1 MSSSIRPVS
10 RRLAA
15 SKQIWDDTNLP
26 FSVVVTPLHDFKNG
40 SSHPQKLPHL
50 TSIPKC
56 LHCGAPHPTKATH
69 YRPLHHSILLCYLCG
84 KTSPTKLQDQQD
96 VRLEE
101 RLDHETYDTLIDDQP
116 SIELQLPL
124 FSNHPEQS
132 SLPAIACPPIWWIL
146 LDRSCTTRS
155 YWSSVGAVL
164 EETLQDIPPY
174 VHVGILSAS
183 STTLSS
189 WDLTTPIPHV
199 RNSPLTSPSTD
210 HLCLVPADALHKSS
224 IQAALR
230 AISDMSVVDEPQ
242 DAGKGINVGATL
254 ELLLDYLDEATHP
267 SSQQQHQGQEEASS
281 PLKYAGGKILVFLGN
296 PPSEIPRTVA
306 QPPFYKGGVGGS
318 CGPPMDK
325 WVGTDIPESEPTD
338 MTPTNLRQ
346 EASMTQ
352 EPSMDPTKLYS
363 ELGTKCGLAALGVD
377 VLVVADDAD
386 NNSNLPWFGI
396 PLLRNLSEKSG
407 APGPMLCSPD
417 DIDILQQQVSVRTP
431 WHPTVVFGAQLR
443 LRISPGF
450 ATDTTPVERIGDDP
464 SWQLGPLY
472 TSSGIMGPAS
482 AVPGEPNLWCMGSCD
497 PCTSLTLDLQVQN
510 VKDRF
515 YVDGLG
521 EVALKPV
528 IQTSVVYTCIQEDDD
543 GHFVVVRKVRI
554 ATLPVPLAYDV
565 EPIYDALDPEA
576 LAVVLFHKLSLSSL
590 QDGLMESQDIGQ
602 SWLKSLLVCLY
613 RSAEIQQVRQK
624 EKIDRRI
631 EIQDSSFV
639 STERLLDLEGHLD
652 EDDVLLGLGH
662 RQVSILPF
670 LVYALLQCDALRPTC
685 GSFRPSMDARSAA
698 MAQMASMTPSKLAKC
713 IAPCLQL
720 WSTQEDAPIM
730 EMVELRQQAIQ
741 DALLDCGADGNV
753 LYLDSPQ
760 QILIYDAHRV
770 LDSSKVKQ
778 PIYLGPKLQSIIQ
791 ATKKSCRTPPVI
803 RYELEEP
810 KSKEAGVEADRCL
823 DDVLIEDKPTAT
835 GFQDFAAWKEEIAS
849 IILG

>member
-15 SKQIWDDTNLP
+15 SKEIWDDTNLP
-26 FSVVVTPLHDFKNG
+26 FAVVVTPLHAYKNG
-40 SSHPQKLPHL
+40 SNHQQILPPL

-69 YRPLHHSILLCYLCG
+69 YRPLHHTILLCYLCG
-84 KTSPTKLQDQQD
+84 KTSSTKLQDQQD

-101 RLDHETYDTLIDDQP
+101 RLDRLTYDTLIAEQP
-116 SIELQLPL
+116 CIELELPL

-132 SLPAIACPPIWWIL
+132 SLPAIACPPIWWIV
-146 LDRSCTTRS
+146 LDRSCTSRS

-164 EETLQDIPPY
+164 EDAFQDIPSH

-199 RNSPLTSPSTD
+199 RNASLTSPSTD

-230 AISDMSVVDEPQ
+230 AITDMSVVDEP
-242 DAGKGINVGATL
+242 AGKGINVGATL

-267 SSQQQHQGQEEASS
+267 SSQQQQWPEETSS

-296 PPSEIPRTVA
+296 PPLEIPRTVP

-352 EPSMDPTKLYS
+352 EPYMDPTNLYAQ
-363 ELGTKCGLAALGVD
+363 LGTKCGLAALGVD
-377 VLVVADDAD
+377 ILVVADDAE
-386 NNSNLPWFGI
+386 SYPTLPWFGI

-407 APGPMLCSPD
+407 APGPILCSSD
-417 DIDILQQQVSVRTP
+417 DIDRLQQQVSVRTP
-431 WHPTVVFGAQLR
+431 WHPSVVFGVQLR

-450 ATDTTPVERIGDDP
+450 ATDTTSAEPMGDDP

-472 TSSGIMGPAS
+472 TSSAIMGPAS

-497 PCTSLTLDLQVQN
+497 PCTSLTLDMQVQN

-515 YVDGLG
+515 YVDGFG
-521 EVALKPV
+521 EVALIPV
-528 IQTSVVYTCIQEDDD
+528 IQTSVVYTCIQEDDE
-543 GHFVVVRKVRI
+543 GHFVTVRKVRI
-554 ATLPVPLAYDV
+554 ATLPLPLAYEV

-602 SWLKSLLVCLY
+602 SWLKSLLICLY
-613 RSAEIQQVRQK
+613 HSAEIQQVLQK
-624 EKIDRRI
+624 DRLDRRI
-631 EIQDSSFV
+631 EIENSSFV
-639 STERLLDLEGHLD
+639 SAERLIDLGGHLD
-652 EDDVLLGLGH
+652 ADDVLLGQGH

-670 LVYALLQCDALRPTC
+670 LVFALLQCDALRPTC

-753 LYLDSPQ
+753 FYLDSPQ

-778 PIYLGPKLQSIIQ
+778 PISLGPKLQAVIQ

-810 KSKEAGVEADRCL
+810 KSKEAGDDADRCL

-835 GFQDFAAWKEEIAS
+835 GFQDFAVWKEEVAS
-849 IILG
+849 MVHE